1 MLSRQRQCE
10 AFLKL
15 LDYYEL
21 TPTSVM
27 RGNTTRLTSG
37 KATIT
42 FNMIEAVRKEFYHAY
57 HFDLPYSEIFAMLGG
72 FLDDEFK

>member
-1 MLSRQRQCE
+1 MISRQRQCE

-15 LDYYEL
+15 LNYYEL

-27 RGNTTRLTSG
+27 RGNTPRLTSG

-42 FNMIEAVRKEFYHAY
+42 FNMIEAVRKEFYNAY
-57 HFDLPYSEIFAMLGG
+57 HFDLSYSEIFLMLGG
-72 FLDDEFK
+72 FLDDEFR